1 MNAGWFMKKVI
12 AGLVVT
18 LILSFVP
25 APTVAVEN
33 PGLLYA
39 AAMYKAA
46 MGDTNSAVRLVN
58 RADQAQSRRSPHPT
72 VIQSAS
78 ARRALATIL

>member
-1 MNAGWFMKKVI
+1 MKKVL
-12 AGLVVT
+12 AGLAVT
-18 LILSFVP
+18 FILSLVP
-25 APTVAVEN
+25 APKVAVEN

-46 MGDTNSAVRLVN
+46 IGDTNAAVRLAN
-58 RADQAQSRRSPHPT
+58 RADQAQSRRPQHSA
-72 VIQSAS
+72 ILQSAS